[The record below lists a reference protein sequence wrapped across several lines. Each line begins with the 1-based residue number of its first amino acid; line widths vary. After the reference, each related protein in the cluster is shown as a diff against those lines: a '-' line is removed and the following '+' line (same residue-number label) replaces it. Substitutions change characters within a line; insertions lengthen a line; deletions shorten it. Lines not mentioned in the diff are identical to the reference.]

1 MTEAVS
7 ATLRRI
13 PVHQAVPRD
22 VTSGALVA
30 AASVL
35 SVAVGVMAAD
45 RGKLSLAVLGVVCF
59 AVVVAL
65 AAKAPGA
72 AFSACIALL
81 VLIPVYAAPTVH
93 ALPLYP
99 PLILMWALVIAV
111 AACRAQS
118 AGRVTA
124 LDVAVVAMFVMMAA
138 STLVTHAPL
147 REIVFPAFV
156 WLGPYMAGRVVAS
169 RFGGAVIA
177 TRLAQG
183 GVALAPLAIYESFT
197 RHNLFPQFGQPSGAY
212 DVWLQQATRGGV
224 NRVATSFGHPLAL
237 GMFLSTAAVFAAWRA
252 VASETRKGRLAW
264 IAGAAVLAF
273 AQALTLSRVAW
284 VVLALGLAPLVI
296 RASLKRLV
304 LTALAVAATACVLS
318 LIPQGA
324 VVHETLASF
333 AGHSANQDLTG
344 TAAYRVSL
352 LRELTRP
359 HDLALIGPSPT
370 LTGRS
375 IDNEYLHFGL
385 EWGIVPA
392 LFLFGVAV
400 AAVATAWS
408 LRRSDG
414 AIGVVVAANVI
425 GLLSVAFI
433 TQQQLFIWLLIGGLA
448 GRRAVLLRPEDGYT

>member
-156 WLGPYMAGRVVAS
+156 WLAAGTSPSPSPPGADPPSAPNAS
-169 RFGGAVIA
+169 TV
-177 TRLAQG
+177 
-183 GVALAPLAIYESFT
+183 T
-197 RHNLFPQFGQPSGAY
+197 RH
-212 DVWLQQATRGGV
+212 T
-224 NRVATSFGHPLAL
+224 
-237 GMFLSTAAVFAAWRA
+237 
-252 VASETRKGRLAW
+252 
-264 IAGAAVLAF
+264 
-273 AQALTLSRVAW
+273 
-284 VVLALGLAPLVI
+284 
-296 RASLKRLV
+296 
-304 LTALAVAATACVLS
+304 
-318 LIPQGA
+318 
-324 VVHETLASF
+324 F
-333 AGHSANQDLTG
+333 AGTVKLPDAPMNENCWVAGSAPACTTPV
-344 TAAYRVSL
+344 TAYSPP
-352 LRELTRP
+352 TSRP
-359 HDLALIGPSPT
+359 
-370 LTGRS
+370 
-375 IDNEYLHFGL
+375 
-385 EWGIVPA
+385 
-392 LFLFGVAV
+392 
-400 AAVATAWS
+400 AVATPAT
-408 LRRSDG
+408 RMPRPRI
-414 AIGVVVAANVI
+414 A
-425 GLLSVAFI
+425 
-433 TQQQLFIWLLIGGLA
+433 
-448 GRRAVLLRPEDGYT
+448 RLRPAGAKSGEP

>member
-1 MTEAVS
+1 
-7 ATLRRI
+7 LDRRCSRRCERPI
-13 PVHQAVPRD
+13 AGGACTRRD
-22 VTSGALVA
+22 LARSTGDLPDRHGRRRRFGFLCRRGHPSSNSCRCRSVDWRRVGDVRRRACDCGA
-30 AASVL
+30 AA
-35 SVAVGVMAAD
+35 AA
-45 RGKLSLAVLGVVCF
+45 LGVVCF

-197 RHNLFPQFGQPSGAY
+197 RHNLFAQLGQPSGAY

-252 VASETRKGRLAW
+252 VASETRNGRLAW
-264 IAGAAVLAF
+264 IA
-273 AQALTLSRVAW
+273 
-284 VVLALGLAPLVI
+284 
-296 RASLKRLV
+296 
-304 LTALAVAATACVLS
+304 
-318 LIPQGA
+318 
-324 VVHETLASF
+324 
-333 AGHSANQDLTG
+333 
-344 TAAYRVSL
+344 
-352 LRELTRP
+352 
-359 HDLALIGPSPT
+359 
-370 LTGRS
+370 
-375 IDNEYLHFGL
+375 
-385 EWGIVPA
+385 
-392 LFLFGVAV
+392 
-400 AAVATAWS
+400 
-408 LRRSDG
+408 
-414 AIGVVVAANVI
+414 
-425 GLLSVAFI
+425 
-433 TQQQLFIWLLIGGLA
+433 
-448 GRRAVLLRPEDGYT
+448 